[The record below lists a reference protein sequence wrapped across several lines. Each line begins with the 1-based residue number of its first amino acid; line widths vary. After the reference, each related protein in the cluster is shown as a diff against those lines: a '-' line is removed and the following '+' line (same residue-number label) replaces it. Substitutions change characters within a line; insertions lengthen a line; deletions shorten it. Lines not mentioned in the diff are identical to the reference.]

1 MSETIIVCTLPECQT
16 PAGCR
21 RPQCIPVC
29 SAVYAEQ
36 PASLSSEL
44 DRLREALEEIINP
57 VEFLRRRA
65 DAAGSKLD
73 GFMAIT
79 LAKDPEYLK
88 GIARAALSPDNS
100 TQKKEG

>member
-1 MSETIIVCTLPECQT
+1 MSEIVSELTAAYDKVKEWPENSET
-16 PAGCR
+16 GFMDLLVLRNLVPEA
-21 RPQCIPVC
+21 I
-29 SAVYAEQ
+29 
-36 PASLSSEL
+36 SEL
-44 DRLREALEEIINP
+44 DRLREALEEIVKP
-57 VEFLRRRA
+57 VEFMRRRA

-79 LAKDPEYLK
+79 LAKDPEYLR